1 MSCCSPNKQSW
12 ARFTQPLVLSW
23 FYHSLVGEP
32 LPLLALKNV
41 PINGQSG
48 HSEYRKYLNLT
59 SWIPSDSNAQSN
71 IVNYHWRIPSQ
82 ILTTTW
88 SPTARRLLMAAVLY
102 VCCVANGAG
111 ICTTWGSTLR
121 LLIHIS
127 PPAISANSVPRSSRV
142 ITAGKSIWKSIIES
156 Q

>member
-1 MSCCSPNKQSW
+1 MFPSMDRVDIAN
-12 ARFTQPLVLSW
+12 
-23 FYHSLVGEP
+23 
-32 LPLLALKNV
+32 
-41 PINGQSG
+41 
-48 HSEYRKYLNLT
+48 SEYRKYLNLT
-59 SWIPSDSNAQSN
+59 SWILLSDSNAQSN
-71 IVNYHWRIPSQ
+71 IVNCHWRIPSQ

-121 LLIHIS
+121 LPIHIS

-142 ITAGKSIWKSIIES
+142 ITAGKSTWKSIIERANKRLS
-156 Q
+156 SLLFFFGLNQKTSPLLLQAWMIEVSCWST